1 MTFLKRFLSS
11 LALSSI
17 AFVMAFTEVAG
28 AADPIK
34 IGMTVSSQGR
44 FALAA
49 QSGERG
55 LKIWI
60 NDVNSRGGISI
71 NGQKRKIELLPQRFL
86 V

>member
-1 MTFLKRFLSS
+1 MTFFKRFLSS
-11 LALSSI
+11 LALSTI
-17 AFVMAFTEVAG
+17 AFAMAFTEVAG

-55 LKIWI
+55 LKIWV
-60 NDVNSRGGISI
+60 NDVNRCSRLRIMNKAGGWID
-71 NGQKRKIELLPQRFL
+71 
-86 V
+86 

>member
-17 AFVMAFTEVAG
+17 AFAMAFTEVAG

-55 LKIWI
+55 LNFWLDIDRCSCQY
-60 NDVNSRGGISI
+60 N
-71 NGQKRKIELLPQRFL
+71 
-86 V
+86 

>member
-1 MTFLKRFLSS
+1 MTFFKRFLSS
-11 LALSSI
+11 LALPT
-17 AFVMAFTEVAG
+17 MAFTLAFTVVSE

-60 NDVNSRGGISI
+60 NDVNSRGGISV
-71 NGQKRKIELLPQRFL
+71 NGQKRQI
-86 V
+86 